1 MKIFLIISSL
11 ILDIIRKAYIMR
23 GTRAAIVLLDTSK
36 GEDMLNLEFLQD
48 VNSATSIDDKV
59 AFITSEAFQMIEGGE
74 IVAGS
79 TNLLQ
84 KKAVDDL
91 LECILQK
98 LHEILESGFVTDKQV
113 ISDLDSVYA
122 AVSEVASDEKMVNMV
137 VDSLNDS
144 LEIRADDY

>member
-1 MKIFLIISSL
+1 
-11 ILDIIRKAYIMR
+11 MR
-23 GTRAAIVLLDTSK
+23 GTRAATVLLDTSK
-36 GEDMLNLEFLQD
+36 GEGMLNLEFLQD
-48 VNSATSIDDKV
+48 VNNATSIDDKV
-59 AFITSEAFQMIEGGE
+59 TFIASEAFQMIEGGE

-113 ISDLDSVYA
+113 ISDLDSAYA
-122 AVSEVASDEKMVNMV
+122 AVSEVASNEKMVNMV